1 MRDSTFNVSHFKPI
15 DIRLYDEN
23 FITRQL
29 FFHSFNL
36 MLFDIHF
43 KIVLFGGSEFV
54 EMPKIDTFQLISP
67 RAVLLNSLF
76 RATRGERK
84 VIVMQINGQKKKK
97 KTRIL
102 RCLKRKIKDYSQ
114 SK

>member
-1 MRDSTFNVSHFKPI
+1 
-15 DIRLYDEN
+15 
-23 FITRQL
+23 
-29 FFHSFNL
+29 

-54 EMPKIDTFQLISP
+54 EMPKIDMFQLISP

-84 VIVMQINGQKKKK
+84 VIVMQINGQKKRK

>member
-54 EMPKIDTFQLISP
+54 EMPKIDMFQLISP

-97 KTRIL
+97 NENSKVSQKKN
-102 RCLKRKIKDYSQ
+102 KRLLAV
-114 SK
+114 